1 MRIKNDYGKDMLI
14 LDEENLIFKHFFGKK
29 LLKEKI

>member
-14 LDEENLIFKHFFGKK
+14 LDEENLIFKHF
-29 LLKEKI
+29 LEKNY